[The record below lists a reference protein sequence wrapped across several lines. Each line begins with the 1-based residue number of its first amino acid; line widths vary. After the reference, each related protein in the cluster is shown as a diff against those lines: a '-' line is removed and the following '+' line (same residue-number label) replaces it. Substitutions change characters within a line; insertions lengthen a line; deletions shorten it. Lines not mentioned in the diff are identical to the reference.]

1 MSDKKLSA
9 HGVDEQEML
18 SELSELESIIRSAVP
33 GSDSDPETS
42 LALVRLVRDLSEGD
56 IRRFLEAHDLADR
69 WLCLSLSED
78 FPALERFS
86 RLLES
91 LIRDRDR
98 DYLTGLKNRR
108 FFERVLTRE
117 LELAWKFRVPVT
129 VVILDVDDFK
139 QINDTHGHSLG
150 DRVLRDL
157 SAILKEEVRATD
169 TVARIGGEEFA
180 MLLSGSG
187 MRQSEKT
194 LERIRERIVWAAISG
209 GEDEEVINFTASFG
223 AATYRGIGQ
232 MDGDSIFDFAD
243 KALYRA
249 KEKGKNRVEISV
261 VTGLRD
267 KETAVVGREEK
278 KFLFSGL

>member
-18 SELSELESIIRSAVP
+18 SELSELEAIVRSAVP
-33 GSDSDPETS
+33 GNASDSETS
-42 LALVRLVRDLSEGD
+42 VALVRLMRGLSVNEA
-56 IRRFLEAHDLADR
+56 RRFLEAHDLADR

-108 FFERVLTRE
+108 FFEKILGRE
-117 LELAWKFRVPVT
+117 LELSRKFRVPVT

-157 SAILKEEVRATD
+157 SAILREEIRATD
-169 TVARIGGEEFA
+169 TAARIGGEEFA
-180 MLLSGSG
+180 LLLSGSG

-194 LERIRERIVWAAISG
+194 LERVREMIARAVISY

-223 AATYRGIGQ
+223 AATYRGIGH
-232 MDGDSIFDFAD
+232 MDGDSMFDFAD

-261 VTGLRD
+261 VTGPRAKD
-267 KETAVVGREEK
+267 TAVVGREEK
-278 KFLFSGL
+278 KFLFSG

>member
-9 HGVDEQEML
+9 HGVDEEEML
-18 SELSELESIIRSAVP
+18 SELCELESIVRSAIP
-33 GSDSDPETS
+33 GSASDSETS
-42 LALVRLVRDLSEGD
+42 VALVRLMRGLSVNET
-56 IRRFLEAHDLADR
+56 RRFLEAHDLADR

-108 FFERVLTRE
+108 FFENILGRE

-129 VVILDVDDFK
+129 VAILDVDDFK
-139 QINDTHGHSLG
+139 QINDTYGHSLG

-157 SAILKEEVRATD
+157 SAILREEIRATD
-169 TVARIGGEEFA
+169 TAARIGGEEFA
-180 MLLSGSG
+180 LLLSGSG

-194 LERIRERIVWAAISG
+194 LERVREMIARTGISYGEG
-209 GEDEEVINFTASFG
+209 GEAINFTASLG

-232 MDGDSIFDFAD
+232 MDGDGILEFAD

-261 VTGLRD
+261 VTGLRAKD
-267 KETAVVGREEK
+267 TAVVGREEK
-278 KFLFSGL
+278 KFLFSG

>member
-18 SELSELESIIRSAVP
+18 SELSELEAIVRSAIP
-33 GSDSDPETS
+33 GSASDSETS
-42 LALVRLVRDLSEGD
+42 VALVRLMRGLSVNEA
-56 IRRFLEAHDLADR
+56 RRFLEAHDLADR

-108 FFERVLTRE
+108 FFENILGRE
-117 LELAWKFRVPVT
+117 LELSRKFRVPVT

-157 SAILKEEVRATD
+157 SAILREEIRATD
-169 TVARIGGEEFA
+169 TAARIGGEEFA
-180 MLLSGSG
+180 LLLSGSG

-194 LERIRERIVWAAISG
+194 LERVREMIARAGISYGEG
-209 GEDEEVINFTASFG
+209 GEVINFTASLG

-232 MDGDSIFDFAD
+232 MDGDSMLEFAD

-261 VTGLRD
+261 VTGPRAKD
-267 KETAVVGREEK
+267 TAVVGREEK
-278 KFLFSGL
+278 KFLFSG